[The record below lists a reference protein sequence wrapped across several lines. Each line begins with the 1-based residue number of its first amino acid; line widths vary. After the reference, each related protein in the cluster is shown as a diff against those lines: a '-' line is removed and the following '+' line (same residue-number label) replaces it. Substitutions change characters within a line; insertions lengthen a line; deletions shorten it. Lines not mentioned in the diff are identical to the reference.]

1 MKLLKIIFAAAA
13 SVAAAAPVVI
23 ANPAPDFLGGISAA
37 APLHPELYSFMDVY
51 RLTVAG
57 AAMANYPVVEGPIRV
72 AVSQPQPAAEI
83 QFSIRSVPEPERW
96 LLLLSGL
103 AAAGWV
109 ARRRLGY
116 AS

>member
-1 MKLLKIIFAAAA
+1 MKLLKPLFVVLMLVAPAAHAAEPQDFYSAAA
-13 SVAAAAPVVI
+13 VP
-23 ANPAPDFLGGISAA
+23 
-37 APLHPELYSFMDVY
+37 APLHPELYSFADVY

-57 AAMANYPVVEGPIRV
+57 AAMANYPAADSAIRV
-72 AVSQPQPAAEI
+72 ASVQAPAGAEV
-83 QFSIRSVPEPERW
+83 QFSIQAVRQPAPW
-96 LLLLSGL
+96 MLLLAGL